1 MATATEVG
9 NDRNDVGHMGPDLLR
24 RLTPLRAVRSKCLDC
39 SGYQPSEVELCTV
52 NSCPLYPYR
61 RGGRP
66 AEEDLATFRAAYEA
80 FVREATP

>member
-1 MATATEVG
+1 METVTEVR

-39 SGYQPSEVELCTV
+39 SGYQASEVQLCTV
-52 NSCPLYPYR
+52 RSCPLFPYR

-66 AEEDLATFRAAYEA
+66 TEEDLDTFRAAYRE
-80 FVREATP
+80 FVEGGTP